1 MLAIGRSFCSGHLCL
16 FRSVRQRARAAPLV
30 RFPDSAGFNFW
41 VIHGA
46 SLASQHG
53 VVILTAVT
61 TPNSAATDLEIAAVY
76 RSYVVRVLVI
86 TGAGV
91 SAESG
96 IPTFRGKD
104 GYWRN
109 LDPIKLATPE
119 AFARDPELV
128 WQWYR
133 ERRQRI
139 RNAQPNTAHKAIA
152 KLAQCADE
160 FLLVTQN
167 VDDLHE
173 RAGLAKA
180 EMVQIHGD
188 IFATRCSRCHWRAE
202 LCDPHTSDDR
212 DKSGLAG
219 ACPSII
225 EFSEQEG
232 GQENGVPRCTKC
244 GALVRP
250 GVVWFGEPLP
260 SRETERV
267 ENYLQRDSC
276 GVVIVAGTTATFG
289 YIIDWALR
297 ASRRGGE
304 LIEVNPEETPLS
316 RFATR
321 LVPEPAAVALPRLID
336 RLVA

>member
-1 MLAIGRSFCSGHLCL
+1 M
-16 FRSVRQRARAAPLV
+16 ARVWQA
-30 RFPDSAGFNFW
+30 SAE
-41 VIHGA
+41 VA
-46 SLASQHG
+46 TPT
-53 VVILTAVT
+53 VVIKPGFA
-61 TPNSAATDLEIAAVY
+61 STDLEIVAVC
-76 RSYVVRVLVI
+76 RSYLVRVLVI

-109 LDPIKLATPE
+109 LDPIKLATPQ

-133 ERRQRI
+133 ERRHGI
-139 RNAQPNTAHKAIA
+139 RNAQPNAGHEAIA
-152 KLAQCADE
+152 RLAQRADE

-188 IFATRCSRCHWRAE
+188 IFLTKCSRCDFEH
-202 LCDPHTSDDR
+202 
-212 DKSGLAG
+212 
-219 ACPSII
+219 
-225 EFSEQEG
+225 EQD
-232 GQENGVPRCTKC
+232 QDQNDVPRCTKC
-244 GALVRP
+244 DALMRP

-260 SRETERV
+260 LRETERV

-276 GVVIVAGTTATFG
+276 GVVIVSGTTATFG

-297 ASRRGGE
+297 ASRRGGQ

-321 LVPEPAAVALPRLID
+321 LVREPAAVALPKIVD
-336 RLVA
+336 QMIN

>member
-1 MLAIGRSFCSGHLCL
+1 MHNR
-16 FRSVRQRARAAPLV
+16 
-30 RFPDSAGFNFW
+30 
-41 VIHGA
+41 
-46 SLASQHG
+46 
-53 VVILTAVT
+53 
-61 TPNSAATDLEIAAVY
+61 
-76 RSYVVRVLVI
+76 RVLVL

-133 ERRQRI
+133 ERRHTI
-139 RNAQPNTAHKAIA
+139 RDAQPNAAHQAIA
-152 KLAQCADE
+152 NLAQRADE

-188 IFATRCSRCHWRAE
+188 IFVTKCSRCDFEQEQEH
-202 LCDPHTSDDR
+202 
-212 DKSGLAG
+212 
-219 ACPSII
+219 PSSIAAATYGVA
-225 EFSEQEG
+225 SEQ
-232 GQENGVPRCTKC
+232 GQEQSQNGAPRCTKC
-244 GALVRP
+244 GALMRP

-260 SRETERV
+260 SREIERV
-267 ENYLQRDSC
+267 ENYLQRDPC
-276 GVVIVAGTTATFG
+276 GIVIVVGTTATFG

-304 LIEVNPEETPLS
+304 LVEVNPEETPLS

-321 LVPEPAAVALPRLID
+321 LVREPAALALPRIVDELTS
-336 RLVA
+336 